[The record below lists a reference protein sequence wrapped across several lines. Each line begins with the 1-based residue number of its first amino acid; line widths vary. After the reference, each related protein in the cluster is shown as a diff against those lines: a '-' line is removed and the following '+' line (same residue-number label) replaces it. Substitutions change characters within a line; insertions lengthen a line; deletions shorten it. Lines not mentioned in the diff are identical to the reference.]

1 MKTKLNNKAMK
12 PVKFSNPRT
21 GEIWICE
28 DVSNRKKV
36 DGVDF
41 IQVHLP
47 DRVSRTVWIALD
59 TVVKVK

>member
-1 MKTKLNNKAMK
+1 MKTKLNSKSVK

-36 DGVDF
+36 DGKDF
-41 IQVHLP
+41 IEVCMPNHT
-47 DRVSRTVWIALD
+47 RKVWISLDAL
-59 TVVKVK
+59 VKVK